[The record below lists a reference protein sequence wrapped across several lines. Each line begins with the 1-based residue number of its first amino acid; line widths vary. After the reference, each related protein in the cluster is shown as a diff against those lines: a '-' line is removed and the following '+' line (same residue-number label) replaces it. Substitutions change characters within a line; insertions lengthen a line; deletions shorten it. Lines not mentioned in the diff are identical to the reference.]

1 MGFSGGSDGKESA
14 WNAGNPGPI
23 PGSGRSPGGGHDNP
37 TPVFWPGESPWTE
50 EHGRLQSMGSQRV
63 GHDWVTKHSTHA
75 YQNQPISHSSCIH
88 VLQFKLERNFFS
100 RVWSSIE
107 VQLLITLVRKSC
119 KTTLPLMK
127 EITTGK
133 MLLGRGK
140 KYSFWV
146 EGVHHCIWA
155 WQTGGR

>member
-63 GHDWVTKHSTHA
+63 GHD
-75 YQNQPISHSSCIH
+75 
-88 VLQFKLERNFFS
+88 
-100 RVWSSIE
+100 
-107 VQLLITLVRKSC
+107 
-119 KTTLPLMK
+119 
-127 EITTGK
+127 
-133 MLLGRGK
+133 
-140 KYSFWV
+140 
-146 EGVHHCIWA
+146 
-155 WQTGGR
+155 